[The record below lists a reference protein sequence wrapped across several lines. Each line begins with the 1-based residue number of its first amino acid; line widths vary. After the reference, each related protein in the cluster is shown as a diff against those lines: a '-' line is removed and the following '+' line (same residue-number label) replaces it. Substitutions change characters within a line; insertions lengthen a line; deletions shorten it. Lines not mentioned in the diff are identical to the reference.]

1 MRAFTHGE
9 RGREREMHTDVRVVR
24 KPPKWP
30 RQWHGGIL
38 VAQDIR
44 SGSFYGAPL
53 FFPSPFSPS
62 FGIKSADSTLRNAEN
77 TKLAH
82 RKRGGYASRLRDLL
96 IVRRVHPSLSPLHF
110 LSFALCLSLYIS
122 AVCRHMRVADTCCV
136 CLPWHRDFTE
146 IRSVFLSNR
155 GTMGCP
161 RATGHPKE
169 NDSSALTCF
178 SYSRCLQ
185 KMTIPLYFG
194 EPFCSQEDSSVSFF
208 YYHGAS
214 GASGP
219 SMI

>member
-1 MRAFTHGE
+1 MRALFLILRFPPSSLRRSIVQDTGLYLVIERRVGFPGFMRAFTHGE

-136 CLPWHRDFTE
+136 CLP
-146 IRSVFLSNR
+146 
-155 GTMGCP
+155 
-161 RATGHPKE
+161 
-169 NDSSALTCF
+169 
-178 SYSRCLQ
+178 
-185 KMTIPLYFG
+185 
-194 EPFCSQEDSSVSFF
+194 
-208 YYHGAS
+208 
-214 GASGP
+214 
-219 SMI
+219 